1 MRREASFVKRE
12 ALEAG
17 AKHEMSDS
25 GTKYASRTTFHASE
39 APRAIITGAAGLIGQ
54 YLVKTAFRWAPGWD
68 VQGLSRTELELTDR
82 LNLDARFRALKPN
95 LLIHCAALS
104 RTKACEQDP
113 EQAHRVNV
121 DVTAHL
127 AQLSHDIPFVFLS
140 SGEVF
145 DGKTGWY
152 SEADNPNPIN
162 VYGQTKL
169 EAERAVLQNP
179 GHTVVR
185 IVLTAGTSAMGDR
198 SFVEDMCRV
207 ATSGKDI
214 TLYADEFRCPLP
226 AGVIARAIWELVN
239 RKQPGLYH
247 LGGSERLSRWEI
259 GETLLPWYPELKG
272 RLVKGSARNHV
283 GSPRPADLSLRCDKI
298 QRLLSF
304 PIPGFCEWLAGRSR
318 RDADLWDYLD
328 GST

>member
-1 MRREASFVKRE
+1 M
-12 ALEAG
+12 
-17 AKHEMSDS
+17 
-25 GTKYASRTTFHASE
+25 

-54 YLVKTAFRWAPGWD
+54 YLVKTASRWASGWD
-68 VQGLSRTELELTDR
+68 VQGLSRAELELTDTQ
-82 LNLDARFRALKPN
+82 NLEAQIHALKPD

-104 RTKACEQDP
+104 RTKACEQNPD
-113 EQAHRVNV
+113 EARRINV
-121 DVTAHL
+121 EATAHL
-127 AQLSHDIPFVFLS
+127 AQLSQGIPFIFLS

-152 SEADNPNPIN
+152 GETDEPNPIN

-169 EAERAVLQNP
+169 EAEHTVLQNP
-179 GHTVVR
+179 RHTVVR
-185 IVLTAGTSAMGDR
+185 IVLTAGTSERGDR
-198 SFVEDMCRV
+198 SFVEDMCRT
-207 ATSGKDI
+207 AKADKDV

-226 AGVIARAIWELVN
+226 ATVIARAIWELVD

-272 RLVKGSARNHV
+272 HLIKGSARSHV
-283 GSPRPADLSLRCDKI
+283 GNPRPADLSLRCDKI

-304 PIPGFCEWLAGRSR
+304 RITGFREWLTGRPR
-318 RDADLWDYLD
+318 RGADLWDYLD
-328 GST
+328 EGL

>member
-1 MRREASFVKRE
+1 M
-12 ALEAG
+12 
-17 AKHEMSDS
+17 
-25 GTKYASRTTFHASE
+25 

-54 YLVKTAFRWAPGWD
+54 YLVKTASRWAPGWD
-68 VQGLSRTELELTDR
+68 VQGLSRAELELTETSKVTAH
-82 LNLDARFRALKPN
+82 LHALKPD

-104 RTKACEQDP
+104 RTKDCEQNSDK
-113 EQAHRVNV
+113 ARRINV
-121 DVTAHL
+121 EVTAHL
-127 AQLSHDIPFVFLS
+127 AQLSQDIPFIFLS

-152 SEADNPNPIN
+152 GEADEPNPIN

-169 EAERAVLQNP
+169 EAEQAVLQNP
-179 GHTVVR
+179 RHTVVR
-185 IVLTAGTSAMGDR
+185 IVLTAGTSERGDR
-198 SFVEDMCRV
+198 SFVEDMYRT
-207 ATSGKDI
+207 AKTGKDV

-226 AGVIARAIWELVN
+226 AAVIARAIWELVD

-259 GETLLPWYPELKG
+259 GETLLPWYPELKS
-272 RLVKGSARNHV
+272 RLVKGSAQDHV

-304 PIPGFCEWLAGRSR
+304 RIPGFREWLAGRLR
-318 RDADLWDYLD
+318 RGANLWDYLD
-328 GST
+328 GDR